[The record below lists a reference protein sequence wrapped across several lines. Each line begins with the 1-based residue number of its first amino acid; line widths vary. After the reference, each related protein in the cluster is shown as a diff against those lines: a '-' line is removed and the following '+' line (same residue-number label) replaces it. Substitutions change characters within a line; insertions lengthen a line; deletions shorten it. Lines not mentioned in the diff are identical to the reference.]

1 VQFHPVRLA
10 CITAYSQQLP
20 KREILFLREPFK
32 IERLGDR
39 DYMQISDHLHYLM
52 QHVGADGKFDHN
64 EGAWPIAKD
73 RVSRAVDVLNN
84 YCDNLPSLPTVLAN
98 LSLDI
103 ANDLGKLVDRTRQ
116 RFVTSRAF
124 GAGAVAVGALEQAV
138 DLWKEVFGQEPEG
151 LRERTDEAKQAL
163 LMVERQESW
172 SRLN

>member
-1 VQFHPVRLA
+1 
-10 CITAYSQQLP
+10 
-20 KREILFLREPFK
+20 
-32 IERLGDR
+32 
-39 DYMQISDHLHYLM
+39 
-52 QHVGADGKFDHN
+52 
-64 EGAWPIAKD
+64 
-73 RVSRAVDVLNN
+73 
-84 YCDNLPSLPTVLAN
+84 VLAN